1 MKIKHLRIYLFIF
14 SFISLL
20 SCIDI
25 YDVDFDKK
33 NNILVVEGFL
43 TDDYQNPDTIKIQ
56 YSRYVERSTFISPIT
71 SVKAFIVALGSGKET
86 ALIEQK
92 TGGFLPPTNFRISPS
107 EKYSLRFSLPDG
119 QQFESSSEQIY
130 STPPIL
136 KVYDKFNPQGR
147 LSDDGKKYFAAN
159 DVFLDFKDTPKQKDF
174 YLWRYTHYEKIVHC
188 ATCTSSQYDLRTL
201 GCTIKLAS
209 FNRTPYYDYQC
220 AGECYAIIKS
230 NKINVMSDVVSDGD
244 VITGRLV
251 AKIPYHYMYGCL
263 VDIQQ
268 MSISPQNYT
277 FYRNLELQSQSTG
290 GLADTPAA
298 AIVGNIN
305 NLTNP
310 ANKVVG
316 YFAVVSIQKKRYWV
330 DRKDA
335 VGGYDYILNHVPV
348 DEPADPRDTSRP
360 PMIKCVK
367 SETRTPFKPD
377 DWQ

>member
-1 MKIKHLRIYLFIF
+1 MTIKHLRIYFFIF
-14 SFISLL
+14 SLIGLL
-20 SCIDI
+20 SCIDT
-25 YDVDFDKK
+25 YDVDFNKQ
-33 NNILVVEGFL
+33 NNVLVVEGFL

-56 YSRYVERSTFISPIT
+56 YSRYVERSTFITPIV
-71 SVKAFIVALGSGKET
+71 SVKASIVALGTGKET
-86 ALIEQK
+86 SLIEQK
-92 TGGFLPPTNFRISPS
+92 LGGFLPPNDFRINPS
-107 EKYSLRFSLPDG
+107 EKYSLHFSLPDG
-119 QQFESSSEQIY
+119 QQFESSAEQTY
-130 STPPIL
+130 TTPQIL
-136 KVYDKFNPQGR
+136 RVYDKFNTQSR

-159 DVFLDFKDTPKQKDF
+159 EVFLDFKDVPKQKDF

-188 ATCTSSQYDLRTL
+188 ATCYSSQYDLKTL
-201 GCTIKLAS
+201 GCTIKLPS

-244 VITGRLV
+244 VVTGRLI

-263 VDIQQ
+263 VEIQQ
-268 MSISPQNYT
+268 MSISPQTYT
-277 FYRNLELQSQSTG
+277 FYKNLELQSQSTG

-310 ANKVVG
+310 TNKVIG
-316 YFAVVSIQKKRYWV
+316 YFGVVSIQKKRYWV
-330 DRKDA
+330 DRKGDS
-335 VGGYDYILNHVPV
+335 GEYDYILGHAAVE
-348 DEPADPRDTSRP
+348 EPTSIADLSRP

-367 SETRTPFKPD
+367 SATRTPFKPT